1 MPTVTFHQKK
11 KKQTTGC
18 QKNRSKF
25 VKNQFS
31 HTCERIR
38 KNYTMSKEITN
49 YKKLFDDVIQLIEKT
64 QIKAYKSLTEHQLS
78 LNFEIGRTIVES
90 QEKQGWGKSVVDD
103 LSKDINKVIDGI
115 KGYSPQNLWRMRSF
129 YLAYKDFP
137 ELLNLALQIPWS
149 QNLLIISKISTE
161 EERGYYLD
169 TTRKLGWSRAVL
181 LNQIKAN
188 AFAHHKTNPKLHNFK
203 KALPVHLSEQATE
216 ALKSEYNLDFL
227 GITDPISERELE
239 NRLIE
244 NVRDLLMELGFGFC
258 FIGNQYRIKLGKKEY
273 FLDLLFYHR
282 ILKCLVAVELKVV
295 GFEPEFAGKM
305 NFYLEVLDDTIK
317 EENDNPSIGII
328 LCPEKD
334 DIEVEYALRASNKPI
349 GVSEY
354 KLTQELPEKL
364 RGKIPTKEEIIQSL
378 KKVKRLDE
386 NKKEEK
392 RKAKK

>member
-1 MPTVTFHQKK
+1 M
-11 KKQTTGC
+11 
-18 QKNRSKF
+18 
-25 VKNQFS
+25 
-31 HTCERIR
+31 
-38 KNYTMSKEITN
+38 MSEEITN
-49 YKKLFDDVIQLIEKT
+49 YKKLFDNVIQIIQKT
-64 QIKAYKSLTEHQLS
+64 HIKAYKSLTKHQLT
-78 LNFEIGRTIVES
+78 LNFEIGRIIVEG

-103 LSKDINKVIDGI
+103 LSKDINKAIDGV

-129 YLAYKDFP
+129 YLEYKDSP
-137 ELLNLALQIPWS
+137 ELLELALQIPWS
-149 QNLLIISKISTE
+149 QNLLIISKVSNE
-161 EERGYYLD
+161 EERRYYLD
-169 TTRKLGWSRAVL
+169 ATIKLAWSRAVL
-181 LNQIKAN
+181 LNQIKAD
-188 AFAHHKTNPKLHNFK
+188 AFAHQLTNPKLHNFK

-258 FIGNQYRIKLGKKEY
+258 FIGNQYRIKLREKEY

-282 ILKCLVAVELKVV
+282 ILKCLVAVDLKVV
-295 GFEPEFAGKM
+295 GFEPEFTGKM

-364 RGKIPTKEEIIQSL
+364 KGKIPTKEEIIQSL
-378 KKVKRLDE
+378 NKVKRL
-386 NKKEEK
+386 EEK
-392 RKAKK
+392 AK

>member
-1 MPTVTFHQKK
+1 
-11 KKQTTGC
+11 
-18 QKNRSKF
+18 
-25 VKNQFS
+25 
-31 HTCERIR
+31 
-38 KNYTMSKEITN
+38 MSKEIKN
-49 YKKLFDDVIQLIEKT
+49 YKKLFDDVIQVIEKT
-64 QIKAYKSLTEHQLS
+64 RIKAYKSLTKHQLS
-78 LNFEIGRTIVES
+78 LNFEIGEIIVKS
-90 QEKQGWGKSVVDD
+90 QEKQGWGKGVVND
-103 LSKDINKVIDGI
+103 LSKDINKVIGGV

-129 YLAYKDFP
+129 YLEYKDFP
-137 ELLNLALQIPWS
+137 KLLKLALQIPWS
-149 QNLLIISKISTE
+149 QNLLIISKVSKE
-161 EERGYYLD
+161 EERQYYLD
-169 TTRKLGWSRAVL
+169 ATIKLGWSRAVL

-188 AFAHHKTNPKLHNFK
+188 AYAHHMKNAKLHNFK

-227 GITDPISERELE
+227 GITDPVSERELE

-258 FIGNQYRIKLGKKEY
+258 FIGNQYRIKLGEKEY

-317 EENDNPSIGII
+317 EGDDNPSIGII

-354 KLTQELPEKL
+354 RLTHELPEKL
-364 RGKIPTKEEIIQSL
+364 KGKIPTKEEIIQSL
-378 KKVKRLDE
+378 KKIKRLDE
-386 NKKEEK
+386 NKEEK
-392 RKAKK
+392 KRAKE